1 MHTNTSSKIL
11 RGNDYS
17 MERMAK
23 HYYEKEEY
31 VTDAELY
38 AKEVRES
45 REKLVNRYVPT
56 KATNLLE
63 LGCGSGILKN
73 LHPNWIGLDISSTAL
88 KYASPSSVVTCD
100 VQNMPIG
107 DDVIDAIVSFNT
119 LEHIQNPEQVLEE
132 CCRVLL
138 PGGILLFQEAWFCEF
153 THTNSANFAQKI
165 AVAVK
170 RLAKELTLLLGVKN
184 MKLKFRKMK
193 PNYNRIGKDWDA
205 VSSID
210 PHDMLCWF
218 RSRGYIPLNE
228 IDGML
233 LRCLR
238 KEPFKDREKAMVI
251 KKV

>member
-1 MHTNTSSKIL
+1 
-11 RGNDYS
+11 
-17 MERMAK
+17 MEKTAK
-23 HYYEKEEY
+23 HHYEKEEY

-45 REKLVNRYVPT
+45 REKLVNRYMPT

-88 KYASPSSVVTCD
+88 KRASPSSVVTCD
-100 VQNMPIG
+100 VQNMPIR
-107 DDVIDAIVSFNT
+107 DEVIDAIISFNT
-119 LEHIQNPEQVLEE
+119 LEHIQNPEMVLEE

-138 PGGILLFQEAWFCEF
+138 SEGMLLFQEAWFCEF
-153 THTNSANFAQKI
+153 AHGNSASFPQKTAI
-165 AVAVK
+165 TVK
-170 RLAKELTLLLGVKN
+170 RFAKELALLLGVKN
-184 MKLKFRKMK
+184 VKLEFRKMK
-193 PNYNRIGKDWDA
+193 PNYGRIGKDWDA

-218 RSRGYIPLNE
+218 RSREYTILNE

-233 LRCLR
+233 LRCLSR
-238 KEPFKDREKAMVI
+238 EPFKDGERALVVRKSMR
-251 KKV
+251 